1 MGESVVGE
9 TGVTDRRRVCLVV
22 PTNRECSAT
31 LAEVVAE
38 AEYAADRFDVD
49 VHLLV
54 LDSSEHFAAHAVT
67 LPVARNVWHLDDVRQ
82 REFLRR
88 VVDAADVNKPDL
100 LLDLMQP
107 RAVSYGACTNRAFLF
122 ATALGC
128 DSVHRRDS
136 DLYFQTY
143 AGEKVFPIHAELSAL
158 GRPARDVVATEDRLD
173 DGRRDLPVAMA
184 GASFVGSMSVDVED
198 IRDHDG
204 YYDLVSLW
212 AAPGSSDE
220 EKRALVE
227 ESFTGSAPF
236 DGDHTVLSVVDPMR
250 VDMHNISFHGLH
262 ERVPLPPATDTIG
275 SDYFLIHVADKAG
288 LPGLLH
294 NRHIVNF
301 HTAERKSDAGFLAY
315 QMRFAKFILSMYYLH
330 FVYQR
335 MTTDDPA
342 DIAALV
348 RASTWQPR
356 EPNETTADL
365 MEAAYRRLGGRFTGV
380 ADLVRERRDAL
391 LIEARRDMDD
401 YALLIDAWAALIAAA
416 RETPV

>member
-1 MGESVVGE
+1 MNGPKQ
-9 TGVTDRRRVCLVV
+9 RRRICLVV
-22 PTNRECSAT
+22 PTNRECVAT

-38 AEYAADRFDVD
+38 AEYAAARFGVD
-49 VHLLV
+49 VQLLV
-54 LDSSEHFAAHAVT
+54 LDSSDHFAAHAAA
-67 LPVARNVWHLDDVRQ
+67 LSAAAHVWHLDDARQ

-88 VVDAADVNKPDL
+88 VIATADVAKPDL

-107 RAVSYGACTNRAFLF
+107 RGVSYGACTNRAFLI
-122 ATALGC
+122 AAALGC

-143 AGEKVFPIHAELSAL
+143 AGEKVFPIDAELSAL
-158 GRPARDVVATEDRLD
+158 GRPAGEVAATEIRLD
-173 DGRRDLPVAMA
+173 DRLRDLPVAMA
-184 GASFVGSMSVDVED
+184 GASFVGEMSVDIED
-198 IRDHDG
+198 IRDHDA

-212 AAPGSSDE
+212 AAPGSTDE
-220 EKRALVE
+220 EKRALVDD
-227 ESFTGSAPF
+227 SFTGSAPF
-236 DGDHTVLSVVDPMR
+236 DGDHAILSVVDPMR
-250 VDMHNISFHGLH
+250 VDMHNISFYGLH
-262 ERVPLPPATDTIG
+262 ERVPLPTATDTIG
-275 SDYFLIHVADKAG
+275 SDYFLIHVADKGG

-356 EPNETTADL
+356 EPNEATADA
-365 MEAAYRRLGGRFTGV
+365 MEAAYRRLGGRFTQV
-380 ADLVRERRDAL
+380 ADQVRARRDTL

-401 YALLIDAWAALIAAA
+401 YALLIDDWAALIAAA
-416 RETPV
+416 RVTSV

>member
-1 MGESVVGE
+1 MK
-9 TGVTDRRRVCLVV
+9 DRRRACLVV
-22 PTNRECSAT
+22 PTNRECVAT
-31 LAEVVAE
+31 LAEVIAE
-38 AEYAADRFDVD
+38 AEYAAGHFDVD
-49 VHLLV
+49 VHLLI
-54 LDSSEHFAAHAVT
+54 LDSSEHFAEHAAA
-67 LPVARNVWHLDDVRQ
+67 LSAARNVWHLDDARQ

-88 VVDAADVNKPDL
+88 VVGAADVTKPDL

-107 RAVSYGACTNRAFLF
+107 KALSYGACTNRAFLT
-122 ATALGC
+122 AAALGC
-128 DSVHRRDS
+128 DTVHRRDS

-173 DGRRDLPVAMA
+173 DSRRDLPVAMA
-184 GASFVGSMSVDVED
+184 GASFVGSMSVDIED
-198 IRDHDG
+198 IRDHDA

-212 AAPGSSDE
+212 AAPGSTDE
-220 EKRALVE
+220 EKRALVD

-236 DGDHTVLSVVDPMR
+236 DGDHTILSVVDPMR
-250 VDMHNISFHGLH
+250 VDMHNISFHGLQ

-301 HTAERKSDAGFLAY
+301 HTAERKTDAGFLAY
-315 QMRFAKFILSMYYLH
+315 QLRFAKFILSMYYLH

-335 MTTDDPA
+335 MTTDAPA

-348 RASTWQPR
+348 RESTWQPR

-380 ADLVRERRDAL
+380 ADLIRERRDTL